1 MTPADFPALREVKLF
16 RTMSPNDRATVDD
29 LLKLR
34 ALRAGTTLFIA
45 GEPGDSM
52 VILARGKLAI
62 VSTVAGR
69 EQIIAE
75 IAAGEFVGEMACIDP
90 APRSATVRA
99 LEDVVLFELTRPD
112 FARLRRLS
120 PGAASAL
127 TGEIIHEVTARLRAV
142 DEKIERAMSGGLLS
156 SGTIPVSN
164 PRDLQAAM
172 HRGAPRA
179 NPASGKVAAAPSDER
194 SMWTRFV
201 DKVRGG
207 G

>member
-16 RTMSPNDRATVDD
+16 RTMGPNDRAAVDS
-29 LLKLR
+29 LLKAR
-34 ALRAGTTLFIA
+34 SVRAGGTLFIA

-52 VILARGKLAI
+52 LIVARGTMAI
-62 VSTVAGR
+62 VSTVAGH
-69 EQIIAE
+69 EQVIAE

-99 LEDVVLFELTRPD
+99 IDDVVLFELTRAD

-120 PGAASAL
+120 PGAAAAL
-127 TGEIIHEVTARLRAV
+127 TGEIIQEVTKRLRAV

-156 SGTIPVSN
+156 SGQMPVSS
-164 PRDLQAAM
+164 AAQ
-172 HRGAPRA
+172 
-179 NPASGKVAAAPSDER
+179 VAAAIKPAPKSGAVRPAPAPQDEPSI
-194 SMWTRFV
+194 WQRFV
-201 DKVRGG
+201 NKVRGG